1 MKNIKVGVIGVGY
14 LGKFHAQ
21 KYAAMENVELVGVA
35 DVVLSAARQVA
46 AACGT
51 RAFADYRQ
59 LLPLVDA
66 VSVVVPTPMHHPVA
80 TECFAAGVDVM
91 LEKPMTVTL
100 EEADDLIKKAENGR
114 RILQVGHLERFNPA
128 IVAMQDYLTCPLF
141 IESQRVHSFKPRGA
155 DVDVVLDLMIHDI
168 DIILHVV
175 PSPLQSIDTIG
186 ASVVTGGTDVAT
198 AHLIFENGCA
208 ANVTVSRV
216 AHDNVRSL
224 RIYQP
229 GSSLTV
235 NYATKEITVIERQTG
250 LTPEGYPR
258 EEIIHFCF
266 TEKDALQ
273 VELADFIANVRA
285 RRMPMVSGRE
295 GRQAL
300 EVALRIIRQIR
311 EHHDRYKE
319 TLCVG

>member
-1 MKNIKVGVIGVGY
+1 MRKIKIGVIGVGY

-35 DVVLSAARQVA
+35 DVAMSTACQVA
-46 AACGT
+46 DACGT
-51 RAFADYRQ
+51 QAFDDYRK
-59 LLPLVDA
+59 LLLLVDA
-66 VSVVVPTPMHHPVA
+66 VSVVVPTPMHHRV
-80 TECFAAGVDVM
+80 TSECFGAGVDVL

-100 EEADDLIKKAENGR
+100 EEADDLIDKAEKGS

-175 PSPLQSIDTIG
+175 PSPLKSIDTIG
-186 ASVVTGGTDVAT
+186 APVVTKGTDVAT

-235 NYATKEITVIERQTG
+235 NYATKEITVIERQSV
-250 LTPEGYPR
+250 LTAEGYPK
-258 EEIIHFCF
+258 EEVIHFCF

-273 VELADFIANVRA
+273 AELTDFIANVRA
-285 RRMPMVSGRE
+285 RRKPMVSGRE

-311 EHHDRYKE
+311 EHYDRHKDS
-319 TLCVG
+319 LCIG